1 MNNDDLNRISRKY
14 GDGTSRIES
23 KIIGGKETTS
33 FTSVCSVEIFYR
45 NPKNLNVMKKKQCTG
60 TLIAP
65 RLVLFANHCV
75 SVPRGHLR
83 GITVTFTSPLGKIY
97 QYKIGP
103 ASLFHPKGYDKA
115 DFDSPSTPKDT
126 KDQIAALDYAL
137 VVLPK
142 SQDSSDLK
150 PVPMMPLKNLKM
162 LSDLEKRQKGSGIS
176 ELIAVGYGRFS
187 NIDEVNKRAGV
198 KKRTATFNEWE
209 IDERLGFVKITSH
222 RDRLESTNERTNIAR
237 GDSGGPIFTVYKGV
251 TYLVATVSYY
261 LYDCDGPI
269 SRAGECLG
277 LDVTKESIN
286 LSVDLPYFGMLV
298 NPKDRGM
305 KFYEIFKNYTQSEGR
320 YGFNYRQ
327 GMRTVGADALVK
339 APKLYQQSIVRTI
352 DRAKK
357 TEIELDKIYKEKLW
371 YQRDAFK
378 LALGCAPF
386 VIYSIMSI
394 RLGLDFGDKK

>member
-1 MNNDDLNRISRKY
+1 MNNDDLNRISRIY
-14 GDGTSRIES
+14 GDGSSRIES

-33 FTSVCSVEIFYR
+33 FTSVCSIEIFYR
-45 NPKNLNVMKKKQCTG
+45 SPQNLKVMKKKQCTG

-75 SVPRGHLR
+75 FVPKGHLR
-83 GITVTFTSPLGKIY
+83 GLTVTFTSPLGKIY

-103 ASLFHPKGYDKA
+103 ASLFHPKGYDKDA
-115 DFDSPSTPKDT
+115 FDSSETPKPT

-142 SQDSSDLK
+142 SQDSGDLK
-150 PVPMMPLKNLKM
+150 PIPMMPLKNFKM
-162 LSDLEKRQKGSGIS
+162 LSDLEKRQKGSGVS

-198 KKRTATFNEWE
+198 KKRTATFKEWE
-209 IDERLGFVKITSH
+209 IEERLGFVKITSH

-261 LYDCDGPI
+261 LYG
-269 SRAGECLG
+269 SERSG
-277 LDVTKESIN
+277 LDVVTESVN

-305 KFYEIFKNYTQSEGR
+305 KFYEIFKKYTQSEGR

-339 APKLYQQSIVRTI
+339 APQLYDQSIVRTI

-371 YQRDAFK
+371 YQKDAFK
-378 LALGCAPF
+378 LALACTPL
-386 VIYSIMSI
+386 VLYSIVGI
-394 RLGLDFGDKK
+394 RLGLDFGDRNEK

>member
-1 MNNDDLNRISRKY
+1 MNNDDLNRISRVY
-14 GDGTSRIES
+14 GDGTSRVDS

-45 NPKNLNVMKKKQCTG
+45 SPKNLTVMKKKQCTG

-75 SVPRGHLR
+75 SVPKGHLR

-115 DFDSPSTPKDT
+115 EFDSPSTPKST

-150 PVPMMPLKNLKM
+150 PIPMMPLKNLKM

-198 KKRTATFNEWE
+198 KKRTATFKEWE
-209 IDERLGFVKITSH
+209 IDDRLGFVKIASH

-261 LYDCDGPI
+261 LYG
-269 SRAGECLG
+269 SERSG
-277 LDVTKESIN
+277 LDVVTESVN

-320 YGFNYRQ
+320 YGFSYRQ

-339 APKLYQQSIVRTI
+339 APKLYTPSIVRTI

-357 TEIELDKIYKEKLW
+357 TEIELDRIYKEKLW
-371 YQRDAFK
+371 YQKDAFK
-378 LALGCAPF
+378 LVLACTPL
-386 VIYSIMSI
+386 VLYSIVGI
-394 RLGLDFGDKK
+394 RLGLDFGDTNEK